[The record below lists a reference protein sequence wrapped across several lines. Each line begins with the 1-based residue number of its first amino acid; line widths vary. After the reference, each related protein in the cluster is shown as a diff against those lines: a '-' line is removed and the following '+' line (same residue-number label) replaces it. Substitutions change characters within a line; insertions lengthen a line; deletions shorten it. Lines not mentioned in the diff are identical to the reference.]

1 MPTASVPH
9 RPDRRPVVSARPAAT
24 RPARWP
30 WPARPPRHQPPCAGE
45 GDLVPAMDRLPMAGP
60 ARLLSPLAHRP
71 PPLRPLGRRRHPG
84 TAARGAVRSGTRGR
98 RPRGHADLPYAKG
111 RAVLVP
117 VQFAGGLTSNASSST
132 NETKHP
138 AEGSQV
144 WTRVRDSW
152 WLVSCLRI
160 SSCSRS
166 PVVIRLGGKS
176 VEEDVHPLRTW
187 GVTLG
192 VQGVVACGWMWR
204 MPGGGS
210 VRS

>member
-1 MPTASVPH
+1 MACVEFLQCPTMGAELHSDGG
-9 RPDRRPVVSARPAAT
+9 PD
-24 RPARWP
+24 
-30 WPARPPRHQPPCAGE
+30 
-45 GDLVPAMDRLPMAGP
+45 
-60 ARLLSPLAHRP
+60 SPSP
-71 PPLRPLGRRRHPG
+71 SLRPTPG
-84 TAARGAVRSGTRGR
+84 RGAGDRT
-98 RPRGHADLPYAKG
+98 
-111 RAVLVP
+111 
-117 VQFAGGLTSNASSST
+117 AGGLAQTDQLAGGRTSNASSST

-152 WLVSCLRI
+152 WLVGCLRI
-160 SSCSRS
+160 STRSRS
-166 PVVIRLGGKS
+166 PVVLRLGGKS

-192 VQGVVACGWMWR
+192 VQGVVACGWMWW

>member
-1 MPTASVPH
+1 VPPERRSLQLSCCEPGASYY
-9 RPDRRPVVSARPAAT
+9 A
-24 RPARWP
+24 
-30 WPARPPRHQPPCAGE
+30 E
-45 GDLVPAMDRLPMAGP
+45 GF
-60 ARLLSPLAHRP
+60 SPLPGRCFRLVTGTARTADTLP
-71 PPLRPLGRRRHPG
+71 EPATWRGTFRARDGRRTGSRR
-84 TAARGAVRSGTRGR
+84 ARVTGGSTSSRG
-98 RPRGHADLPYAKG
+98 LPYAKG

-152 WLVSCLRI
+152 WLVGCLRI

-192 VQGVVACGWMWR
+192 VQGVVACGWMWW